1 MENVESL
8 LKGTVEELE
17 RLLNAKHV
25 LAEPIEKDGVT
36 VVPLVSYGFGF
47 GAGNRDDGKTGTGG
61 GTGAGGGIK
70 PRGAII
76 IDQDGARVEKFKSGM
91 GNVFET
97 MADCCSHMMS
107 GKGQGMAGCCAQ
119 MMGDKGAA
127 KSNDDKGDT
136 TETA

>member
-1 MENVESL
+1 MDDVERL

-25 LAEPIEKDGVT
+25 LAEPIEKGSAT
-36 VVPLVSYGFGF
+36 VIPLVSYGFGF
-47 GAGNRDDGKTGTGG
+47 GAGGGQDRKSGNGG

-76 IDQDGARVEKFKSGM
+76 IDEDGVRVESLKSGM

-97 MADCCSHMMS
+97 MAECCSRMMEKKFAKD
-107 GKGQGMAGCCAQ
+107 GKE
-119 MMGDKGAA
+119 DKGAA
-127 KSNDDKGDT
+127 AEEDK
-136 TETA
+136 EATARTS